1 MTQAIAERTEA
12 EKMRL
17 AQETVDYLNE
27 LMALDEHAISWLMRQ
42 YIECNIPLT
51 EHPTVQ
57 VQQLQ
62 SAHSECV
69 VGVIGILNGLI
80 GARDGIFYML
90 ANCSYAT
97 VMLIGFS
104 VVTEE
109 QRLQFKGLK

>member
-1 MTQAIAERTEA
+1 MTQAIAERTEE

-57 VQQLQ
+57 VNQLQ

-69 VGVIGILNGLI
+69 VGLIGIINGLI
-80 GARDGIFYML
+80 GARDGIGYMV
-90 ANCSYAT
+90 ANYSDETAK
-97 VMLIGFS
+97 LIGFS

-109 QRLQFKGLK
+109 QRKQLKGLQ

>member
-1 MTQAIAERTEA
+1 MTQAITERTEE

-42 YIECNIPLT
+42 YIKCNIPLT

-57 VQQLQ
+57 VEPLQ

-69 VGVIGILNGLI
+69 VGVLGIINGLI
-80 GARDGIFYML
+80 GARDGIGYMV
-90 ANCSYAT
+90 ANCSDAT
-97 VMLIGFS
+97 GKLIGFS